1 MRPVSAL
8 LSSVGRS
15 LVTEAFVGIGSNTEP
30 ERFLSA
36 GIRMLRERFGSL
48 ELSPV
53 YRNSAVGFDGD
64 DFFNLVA
71 GFSSAREPL
80 DLTADLRMIEDR
92 CRRDRSLPRY
102 APRTLDLD
110 LLLYGDAI
118 FSIDGLKLPRPEV
131 LKRSYIL
138 KPMADL
144 RPDML
149 HPVGKLSFA
158 ELWQR
163 FDAASHPLHRVDLVL

>member
-1 MRPVSAL
+1 MAE
-8 LSSVGRS
+8 
-15 LVTEAFVGIGSNTEP
+15 TFVGIGSNIEP
-30 ERFLSA
+30 QRFLSA
-36 GIRMLRERFGSL
+36 GIRLLRERFGTV

-53 YRNSAVGFDGD
+53 YRNTAVGFVGD

-71 GFSSAREPL
+71 SFSSVREPL
-80 DLTADLRMIEDR
+80 DLAADLRLIEDS

-102 APRTLDLD
+102 SPRTLDLD
-110 LLLYGDAI
+110 LLLYGDAM
-118 FSIDGLKLPRPEV
+118 FCVDGLELPRPEV

-149 HPVGKLSFA
+149 HPAGKLSFA
-158 ELWQR
+158 ELWQH
-163 FDAASHPLHRVDLVL
+163 FDAASHPLHKVDMVL

>member
-1 MRPVSAL
+1 MPVA
-8 LSSVGRS
+8 
-15 LVTEAFVGIGSNTEP
+15 EAFIGVGSNIEP
-30 ERFLSA
+30 QRFLGA
-36 GIRMLRERFGSL
+36 GIRMLRERFGPL

-71 GFSSAREPL
+71 AFSTVREPL
-80 DLTADLRMIEDR
+80 DLAADLRMIENR
-92 CRRDRSLPRY
+92 CLRDRSLPRY

-110 LLLYGDAI
+110 LLLYGDAM
-118 FSIDGLKLPRPEV
+118 FSVAGLELPRPEI
-131 LKRSYIL
+131 LRRSYIL

-149 HPVGKLSFA
+149 HPAGKLSFA

-163 FDAASHPLHRVDLVL
+163 FDAASHPLHKVAMVL

>member
-1 MRPVSAL
+1 MV
-8 LSSVGRS
+8 
-15 LVTEAFVGIGSNTEP
+15 EAFVGIGSNIEP
-30 ERFLSA
+30 QRFLGA
-36 GIRMLRERFGSL
+36 GIRLLRERFGPV

-80 DLTADLRMIEDR
+80 DLAAELRVIED
-92 CRRDRSLPRY
+92 CCQRDRSLPRY

-118 FSIDGLKLPRPEV
+118 FSLAGLELPRPEV

-138 KPMADL
+138 RPMADL
-144 RPDML
+144 RPEML
-149 HPVGKLSFA
+149 HPAAKLSFA
-158 ELWQR
+158 ELWQS
-163 FDAASHPLHRVDLVL
+163 FDRASHPLHKVAMVL

>member
-1 MRPVSAL
+1 M
-8 LSSVGRS
+8 
-15 LVTEAFVGIGSNTEP
+15 TEAFVGIGSNIEP
-30 ERFLSA
+30 RRFLSA
-36 GIRMLRERFGSL
+36 GIRLLRERFDSL

-80 DLTADLRMIEDR
+80 DLAADLRAIEDR
-92 CRRDRSLPRY
+92 CQRDRSLPRY

-110 LLLYGDAI
+110 LLLYGDAL
-118 FSIDGLKLPRPEV
+118 FSIDGLEIPRPEI
-131 LKRSYIL
+131 LQRSYIL

-149 HPVGKLSFA
+149 HPAGKLSFA

-163 FDAASHPLHRVDLVL
+163 FDAASHPLHRIEMHL

>member
-1 MRPVSAL
+1 MA
-8 LSSVGRS
+8 
-15 LVTEAFVGIGSNTEP
+15 EAFVGVGSNIQP
-30 ERFLSA
+30 QRFLSA
-36 GIRMLRERFGSL
+36 GIRLLRERYGSV

-71 GFSSAREPL
+71 GFSSTREPL
-80 DLTADLRMIEDR
+80 DLATELRMIEDR

-102 APRTLDLD
+102 SPRTLDLD
-110 LLLYGDAI
+110 LLLYGDTMIRVA
-118 FSIDGLKLPRPEV
+118 GLELPRPEV

-138 KPMADL
+138 KPLADL

-149 HPVGKLSFA
+149 HPAGKLSFA

-163 FDAASHPLHRVDLVL
+163 FDAASHPLHEVAMVL